1 MPANAAAGASALPPL
16 VGLAAGR
23 AGALLAGL
31 EGTPLAAAARESIWL
46 YPIAELLHIIG
57 FVLLV
62 GAAAMFD
69 LRLLGLSRA
78 IPVSSLAAHLLPW
91 SRAGLAVVAPTGLL
105 MFASDATATAAN
117 PAFRLKL
124 LLILAAGL
132 NALAFHL
139 GPFRRVRAWDRDA
152 PSPVAARIAAVLSL
166 LIWAAVIAAG
176 RLIAYV

>member
-1 MPANAAAGASALPPL
+1 VPADAPPDAPATAPLALL
-16 VGLAAGR
+16 VAER
-23 AGALLAGL
+23 AGELFAAL
-31 EGTPLAAAARESIWL
+31 EETPLAAAAREAIWL
-46 YPIAELLHIIG
+46 YPAAELLHIIG

-62 GAAAMFD
+62 GAAVMFD
-69 LRLLGLSRA
+69 LRLLGLSRG
-78 IPVSSLAAHLLPW
+78 IPVSALAAHLLPW

-105 MFASDATATAAN
+105 MFAADATATAAN

-139 GPFRRVRAWDRDA
+139 GPFRTVRAWDRHA
-152 PSPVAARIAAVLSL
+152 PSPAAARAAAVLSL